1 MTSHEYRLLAYL
13 MHHTGR
19 VVSRTELVE
28 HLYDQDFDRDSN
40 TIEVFVGRIRKKLDV
55 DIIQTVRG
63 LGYLLTPPPPGL
75 MHRAARLVLLTGMI
89 LPADTTGRRDCFRD
103 HALMRGSSL
112 ATRLFLSAT
121 AWVVVILVITGIVLS
136 SVYRDATERA
146 FDRRLNLYLRTL
158 IAEVA
163 TPDEPPDHQF
173 QSLGEPLFELPLSG
187 WYWQITR
194 TDSEKPETRASRSLW
209 DKKLPKLEEHGADL
223 TAAGIRL
230 GYVDGPEG
238 QSLRMVER
246 PVDLGADGKFLVSV
260 AGDASEIFDETRSFD
275 YYLGGTFAALSIVL
289 LLTTIFQVR
298 FGLAPLKRIS
308 ESIADIRSGRAER
321 LEGEFP
327 VEIAPLARETNAL
340 IDANREIVE
349 RARTHVGNLAHAIK
363 TPLSVIVNE
372 ASAHGAD
379 PFASKVLEQ
388 ADVMRDQVAHH
399 LERARIAARLTI
411 IGTVTEVAPAIEALR
426 RTMEKIHRDRGIA
439 IEVKADAQA
448 QFRGERQDLEEMAG
462 NLVDNACKWAASQV
476 FIEVLVERPASARR
490 RARCCGSSSTMT
502 GAGCRRPSA
511 PRSRAAASGWTNPSR
526 VPGWGCRSWS
536 ISPPSMA
543 AACRSATRRSADC
556 GRNWCCPGS
565 ERAPDWADGY

>member
-1 MTSHEYRLLAYL
+1 
-13 MHHTGR
+13 
-19 VVSRTELVE
+19 
-28 HLYDQDFDRDSN
+28 
-40 TIEVFVGRIRKKLDV
+40 
-55 DIIQTVRG
+55 
-63 LGYLLTPPPPGL
+63 
-75 MHRAARLVLLTGMI
+75 
-89 LPADTTGRRDCFRD
+89 
-103 HALMRGSSL
+103 MRGSSL

-121 AWVVVILVITGIVLS
+121 AWVVVILVITGVVLS

-187 WYWQITR
+187 WYWQVTR
-194 TDSEKPETRASRSLW
+194 TDSEKAETRASRSLW
-209 DKKLPKLEEHGADL
+209 DKKLPKLDDSAEL
-223 TAAGIRL
+223 TAAGVRL

-238 QSLRMVER
+238 QNLRMVER
-246 PVDLGADGKFLVSV
+246 PVDLGADGKFLVNV
-260 AGDASEIFDETRSFD
+260 AGDATEIFDETRSFD
-275 YYLGGTFAALSIVL
+275 YYLGGTFAALTIVL

-308 ESIADIRSGRAER
+308 DSIADIRSGRAER

-372 ASAHGAD
+372 AAAHASD

-399 LERARIAARLTI
+399 LERARIAARLTVI
-411 IGTVTEVAPAIEALR
+411 STVTEVAPAIEALR
-426 RTMEKIHRDRGIA
+426 RTMEKIHRDRGIV
-439 IEVKADAQA
+439 IEVVADAHA
-448 QFRGERQDLEEMAG
+448 RFRGERQDLEEMAG

-476 FIEVLVERPASARR
+476 FIEVTVQRPIEPGAGPLLRVLVDDDGRGLSAAERAQVARR
-490 RARCCGSSSTMT
+490 GQRLDESK
-502 GAGCRRPSA
+502 
-511 PRSRAAASGWTNPSR
+511 
-526 VPGWGCRSWS
+526 
-536 ISPPSMA
+536 
-543 AACRSATRRSADC
+543 
-556 GRNWCCPGS
+556 PGS
-565 ERAPDWADGY
+565 GLGLSIVVDLAALYGGSLSLGHAPIGGLRAELVLPGV

>member
-1 MTSHEYRLLAYL
+1 M
-13 MHHTGR
+13 
-19 VVSRTELVE
+19 
-28 HLYDQDFDRDSN
+28 
-40 TIEVFVGRIRKKLDV
+40 
-55 DIIQTVRG
+55 
-63 LGYLLTPPPPGL
+63 
-75 MHRAARLVLLTGMI
+75 RA
-89 LPADTTGRRDCFRD
+89 
-103 HALMRGSSL
+103 SSL

-121 AWVVVILVITGIVLS
+121 AWVVVILVITGVVLS
-136 SVYRDATERA
+136 SVYRNATERA

-194 TDSEKPETRASRSLW
+194 TDGEKGEPRASRSLW
-209 DKKLPKLEEHGADL
+209 DKRLPKLEDQGAEL

-238 QSLRMVER
+238 QNLRMVER

-260 AGDASEIFDETRSFD
+260 AGDATEIFDETRSFD
-275 YYLGGTFAALSIVL
+275 YYLGGTFVALSIVL
-289 LLTTIFQVR
+289 VLTTIFQVR

-308 ESIADIRSGRAER
+308 DSIADIRSGRAER

-372 ASAHGAD
+372 ASARAAD
-379 PFASKVLEQ
+379 PFAEKVLEQ

-411 IGTVTEVAPAIEALR
+411 IGTVTEVAPVIEALR
-426 RTMEKIHRDRGIA
+426 RTMEKIHRDRGIV
-439 IEVKADAQA
+439 IDVEADAA
-448 QFRGERQDLEEMAG
+448 AKFRGERQDFEEMAG
-462 NLVDNACKWAASQV
+462 NLVDNASKWCESRV
-476 FIEVLVERPASARR
+476 FIEVLAEPAGRGNLGPMLRIIVDDDGRGLSA
-490 RARCCGSSSTMT
+490 
-502 GAGCRRPSA
+502 
-511 PRSRAAASGWTNPSR
+511 
-526 VPGWGCRSWS
+526 
-536 ISPPSMA
+536 
-543 AACRSATRRSADC
+543 
-556 GRNWCCPGS
+556 
-565 ERAPDWADGY
+565 

>member
-28 HLYDQDFDRDSN
+28 HLYDQDFDRNSN

-63 LGYLLTPPPPGL
+63 LGYLLTPPRLAPDQGL
-75 MHRAARLVLLTGMI
+75 IRLRLILWFEHDLVRKPASVHRVLARRY
-89 LPADTTGRRDCFRD
+89 AFRD

-194 TDSEKPETRASRSLW
+194 TDTEKAETRASRSLW
-209 DKKLPKLEEHGADL
+209 DKKLPKLEEQGAEL

-238 QSLRMVER
+238 PEL
-246 PVDLGADGKFLVSV
+246 ADGGT
-260 AGDASEIFDETRSFD
+260 AGRS
-275 YYLGGTFAALSIVL
+275 
-289 LLTTIFQVR
+289 
-298 FGLAPLKRIS
+298 
-308 ESIADIRSGRAER
+308 
-321 LEGEFP
+321 
-327 VEIAPLARETNAL
+327 
-340 IDANREIVE
+340 
-349 RARTHVGNLAHAIK
+349 
-363 TPLSVIVNE
+363 
-372 ASAHGAD
+372 
-379 PFASKVLEQ
+379 
-388 ADVMRDQVAHH
+388 
-399 LERARIAARLTI
+399 
-411 IGTVTEVAPAIEALR
+411 
-426 RTMEKIHRDRGIA
+426 
-439 IEVKADAQA
+439 
-448 QFRGERQDLEEMAG
+448 
-462 NLVDNACKWAASQV
+462 
-476 FIEVLVERPASARR
+476 RR
-490 RARCCGSSSTMT
+490 RRQ
-502 GAGCRRPSA
+502 
-511 PRSRAAASGWTNPSR
+511 
-526 VPGWGCRSWS
+526 VPGQRGRRRLGDFRRNPQLRLLPRRHLRS
-536 ISPPSMA
+536 
-543 AACRSATRRSADC
+543 ACRSC
-556 GRNWCCPGS
+556 WC
-565 ERAPDWADGY
+565 

>member
-1 MTSHEYRLLAYL
+1 M
-13 MHHTGR
+13 
-19 VVSRTELVE
+19 
-28 HLYDQDFDRDSN
+28 
-40 TIEVFVGRIRKKLDV
+40 
-55 DIIQTVRG
+55 
-63 LGYLLTPPPPGL
+63 
-75 MHRAARLVLLTGMI
+75 
-89 LPADTTGRRDCFRD
+89 RRN
-103 HALMRGSSL
+103 SL
-112 ATRLFLSAT
+112 ATRLFFSAT
-121 AWVVVILVITGIVLS
+121 AWVVVILAITGVVLS

-163 TPDEPPDHQF
+163 TPDEPPDRQF

-194 TDSEKPETRASRSLW
+194 TNSEKPEVRASRSLW
-209 DKKLPKLEEHGADL
+209 DKKLPKLEDRGVDL
-223 TAAGIRL
+223 SAAGIRI

-275 YYLGGTFAALSIVL
+275 YYLGGTFTALGIVL

-327 VEIAPLARETNAL
+327 VEIDPLARETNAL

-372 ASAHGAD
+372 AGAHGAD
-379 PFASKVLEQ
+379 PFAHKVLEQ
-388 ADVMRDQVAHH
+388 ADLMRDQVAHH
-399 LERARIAARLTI
+399 LERARIAARVTT
-411 IGTVTEVAPAIEALR
+411 IGTITEVAPAIEALQ
-426 RTMEKIHRDRGIA
+426 RTMEKIHRDRGIV
-439 IEVKADAQA
+439 IEIKADPKAK
-448 QFRGERQDLEEMAG
+448 FRGERQDLEEMAG
-462 NLVDNACKWAASQV
+462 NLVDNACKWASSRV
-476 FIEVLVERPASARR
+476 FIEVLVERP
-490 RARCCGSSSTMT
+490 TKP
-502 GAGCRRPSA
+502 GAGPALRIIVDDDGKGLSAAERAKVSRRGQRLDGPS
-511 PRSRAAASGWTNPSR
+511 PDRGS
-526 VPGWGCRSWS
+526 GCRLWS
-536 ISPPSMA
+536 IWPRFMA
-543 AACRSATRRSADC
+543 AAWYSEMRRSAVY
-556 GRNWCCPGS
+556 GPNWRYRGFS
-565 ERAPDWADGY
+565 APQPRLGCHDYSTTF